1 MEKLK
6 SWIVN
11 LGIYSVLLGCLVPST
26 SANSYS
32 ISDRVKTA
40 TLASSPDPALEKSL
54 LETRNLTC
62 SQVDQHNKYNYI
74 RVNLN
79 NDQKAEVIAI
89 ASGTKFSG
97 TGGASTY
104 IFEAQGSNYRLVS
117 KIGLSRWN
125 PLLITERF
133 TNGWRNLVM
142 YAEEVHN
149 SDNYYPFLLKFNGTD
164 YPSAVHQGIRLSPS
178 AEVSGLKVQGDPKNA
193 FKFCS
198 NSNTQ
203 NTDFVRLYADDPNS
217 RIRLRSRPSTNAPDK
232 GYGLVGDRVKVL
244 ETTKGQHGYTWYKVR
259 FPKSGAIG
267 WIRGD
272 LIRR

>member
-1 MEKLK
+1 MANKK
-6 SWIVN
+6 FWIVS
-11 LGIYSVLLGCLVPST
+11 LGIYSVLLGLLSPST
-26 SANSYS
+26 SANNYS
-32 ISDRVKTA
+32 ISDQVKTVP
-40 TLASSPDPALEKSL
+40 LASSPDPALETSL

-62 SQVDQHNKYNYI
+62 NKVSKYSNYNYI
-74 RVNLN
+74 RVDLN

-104 IFEAQGSNYRLVS
+104 IFEAQGSNYQLVS
-117 KIGLSRWN
+117 EISLSRWQ

-133 TNGWRNLVM
+133 TNGWRDLVM

-149 SDNYYPFLLKFNGTD
+149 SDNYYPFLLKFDGTD

-178 AEVSGLKVQGDPKNA
+178 AEVSGLKVKGNPENA
-193 FKFCS
+193 FNFCS

-244 ETTKGQHGYTWYKVR
+244 ETTKGQHDYTWYKVR
-259 FPKSGAIG
+259 FPNSGAIG
-267 WIRGD
+267 WVRGD
-272 LIRR
+272 LIRH